1 MNTITSLYIPC
12 IQDTFNSEFI
22 VNLFEK
28 SGIAQV
34 SRVAMEPI
42 KKSVSN
48 ESFEKYNRVYI
59 GIKVWN
65 DTEAAFNLI
74 KRLRNPSV
82 EARIVYCDD
91 NWWPVYINKYPA
103 KLASG
108 KRVLTLFEEKH
119 NDNYNDD
126 LRTTVVHEYHE
137 PKKNNIIKIDVD
149 KTLLLRNIINGIRT
163 TPVYDDELEELDKSK
178 LIRNIMR
185 EMDEETMWHT
195 ECVV

>member
-12 IQDTFNSEFI
+12 VQDTFNSEFI
-22 VNLFEK
+22 VNLFDK

-34 SRVAMEPI
+34 SSVAMEPI
-42 KKSVSN
+42 KKTIS
-48 ESFEKYNRVYI
+48 EPKKYNRVYI

-82 EARIVYCDD
+82 EAKIVYCDD

-108 KRVLTLFEEKH
+108 KRVLTLFKEKH
-119 NDNYNDD
+119 NEFYNDD
-126 LRTTVVHEYHE
+126 LRANEAHEYDE

-149 KTLLLRNIINGIRT
+149 KTILLRNIINGIRT
-163 TPVYDDELEELDKSK
+163 TPVYDEPEELDKSK

-185 EMDEETMWHT
+185 EMDEKTMWHT